1 MNIKL
6 NEIQKTLLSILLL
19 VILLAMFVWA
29 MLPSRLQAQTF
40 NTNAIGTLDVSG
52 GGTVTSN
59 APTYYGRFVGIGT
72 ITSQFVGAGGGLT
85 NLSFAMPTNAAIAW
99 PTAPATRGG
108 AFLLNSNGTIYLL
121 TSAPNGATWA
131 ATNKLAP

>member
-6 NEIQKTLLSILLL
+6 NEIQKLLLSLLMLGVMSILLAWFL
-19 VILLAMFVWA
+19 IPA
-29 MLPSRLQAQTF
+29 RTEAQTF

-52 GGTVTSN
+52 SGTVTSN
-59 APTYYGRFVGIGT
+59 APNYYGRFFGVGILAH
-72 ITSQFVGAGGGLT
+72 QFIGEGGGLT
-85 NLSFAMPTNAAIAW
+85 NLNFAIPTNAAIVW